1 MEVASNKARGVITS
15 GNSLVLQGVTRQM
28 AGAYTCVAS
37 NTEGDTESNQVYLQ
51 VKCKFTIHFSRQ
63 KHLHENIS
71 ESVSVSSDF

>member
-51 VKCKFTIHFSRQ
+51 VKCKFTNTLFPN
-63 KHLHENIS
+63 KNTYMKIS
-71 ESVSVSSDF
+71 AYLFQ